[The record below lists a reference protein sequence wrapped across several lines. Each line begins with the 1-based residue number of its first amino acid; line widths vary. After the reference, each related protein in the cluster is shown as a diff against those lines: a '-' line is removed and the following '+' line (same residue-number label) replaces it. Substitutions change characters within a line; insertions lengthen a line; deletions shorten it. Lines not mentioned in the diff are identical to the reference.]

1 MIKVK
6 GYAFMRKYT
15 VDLPTVGELD
25 VPEATTVDSVLKQL
39 KPILPPRQH
48 SGLYGMG
55 FFSAWATSFV
65 ATMVLHSSHFGL
77 HDIDLW

>member
-39 KPILPPRQH
+39 KVPSQSKKVIFVNGRQRSQDYVLQPGDIFVFFPPLE
-48 SGLYGMG
+48 GG
-55 FFSAWATSFV
+55 
-65 ATMVLHSSHFGL
+65 
-77 HDIDLW
+77 